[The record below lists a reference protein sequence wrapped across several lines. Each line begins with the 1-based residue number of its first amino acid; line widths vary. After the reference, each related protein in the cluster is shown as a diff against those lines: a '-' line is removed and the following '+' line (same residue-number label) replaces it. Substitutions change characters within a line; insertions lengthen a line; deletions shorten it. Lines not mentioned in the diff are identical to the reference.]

1 MSESERE
8 RGTSSD
14 DLIVF
19 PLHSMITA
27 FHDLNSMKA
36 AIGELKQNGF
46 APDDI
51 RSFVGQEGIEQM
63 DFDGSAHGSMA
74 ELLRYLQR
82 IGPDRTYLERYQK
95 FMLDGDCLLMV
106 RVLEERRKQL
116 AADLMRKHSPH
127 RVTYF
132 GVLVIEEI

>member
-1 MSESERE
+1 M
-8 RGTSSD
+8 
-14 DLIVF
+14 V
-19 PLHSMITA
+19 PLTVQWP
-27 FHDLNSMKA
+27 NY
-36 AIGELKQNGF
+36 
-46 APDDI
+46 
-51 RSFVGQEGIEQM
+51 
-63 DFDGSAHGSMA
+63 
-74 ELLRYLQR
+74 LRYLQG